1 MKWKLKYTNQALKFL
16 NKTSIESIDSTIR
29 KAIGKVIFFENT
41 NINIRKLKG
50 KWKKYYRIR
59 QGDLRIIIKFEEEDR
74 TVLIYRIGWRGN
86 VYK

>member
-1 MKWKLKYTNQALKFL
+1 MKWKLKYSNQALKFL
-16 NKTSIESIDSTIR
+16 EKTSIESIDPTIR
-29 KAIGKVIFFENT
+29 KAIGKVIFLENT
-41 NINIRKLKG
+41 NINIRKMKG

-74 TVLIYRIGWRGN
+74 TVLICRIGWRGN

>member
-41 NINIRKLKG
+41 NINIRKMKG

>member
-16 NKTSIESIDSTIR
+16 EKTSIESIDPTIR
-29 KAIGKVIFFENT
+29 KAIGKVISLENT
-41 NINIRKLKG
+41 NINIRKMKG

>member
-16 NKTSIESIDSTIR
+16 EKTSIESIDPTIR
-29 KAIGKVIFFENT
+29 KAIEKVIFIENK
-41 NINIRKLKG
+41 NINIRKMKG

>member
-16 NKTSIESIDSTIR
+16 EKTSIESIDPTIR

-41 NINIRKLKG
+41 NINIRKMKG

-59 QGDLRIIIKFEEEDR
+59 QGDLRIIIKFEVEHR

>member
-16 NKTSIESIDSTIR
+16 EKTSIESIDPTIR
-29 KAIGKVIFFENT
+29 KAIEKVIFFENT
-41 NINIRKLKG
+41 NINIRKMKG

-59 QGDLRIIIKFEEEDR
+59 QGDLRIIIKFEVEHC
-74 TVLIYRIGWRGN
+74 TVLIYRVGWRGN